1 MSCQVVI
8 STMTK
13 VEQSEWKVV
22 LFLDSVAQRSLKE
35 VEEAVGIFQI
45 SSRSQII
52 GIIKGKAMG
61 VQSLQH

>member
-8 STMTK
+8 STITK
-13 VEQSEWKVV
+13 VERSEWKVV

-45 SSRSQII
+45 SSRSQIV
-52 GIIKGKAMG
+52 GIIK
-61 VQSLQH
+61 